1 MLFAV
6 LERKRPIF
14 AVAKGVKK
22 FNFYLAMCFFIMYNR
37 RIKGETMN
45 TLKQIL
51 SNEIALKLGH
61 APSADEFSTIM
72 NHVYLR
78 LDEWDIVDDKITL
91 VDISLAIV
99 DYVADC
105 FVKCA
110 YSGGY
115 YLPNEL
121 TTASDGACVAPEN
134 LARYEQDLAEE
145 RDNKKELLDRWHGL
159 Y

>member
-1 MLFAV
+1 M
-6 LERKRPIF
+6 R
-14 AVAKGVKK
+14 
-22 FNFYLAMCFFIMYNR
+22 FYMIYNR

-61 APSADEFSTIM
+61 TPSADEFSAIM

-99 DYVADC
+99 DYIDRYC
-105 FVKCA
+105 NKCA
-110 YSGGY
+110 YSGDY
-115 YLPNEL
+115 YLPNKL

-134 LARYEQDLAEE
+134 LARYEQDLAW
-145 RDNKKELLDRWHGL
+145 DKESL
-159 Y
+159 

>member
-6 LERKRPIF
+6 LERKPQIF

-22 FNFYLAMCFFIMYNR
+22 FNFYVAMRFYMIYNR

-99 DYVADC
+99 DYVNDH

-110 YSGGY
+110 YSGDY
-115 YLPNEL
+115 YLPNKL
-121 TTASDGACVAPEN
+121 TTASDGARVAPEN
-134 LARYEQDLAEE
+134 LARYEQELAW
-145 RDNKKELLDRWHGL
+145 DKDK
-159 Y
+159 

>member
-6 LERKRPIF
+6 LERNAQIF

-22 FNFYLAMCFFIMYNR
+22 FNFYLAMRFYIIYNR

-61 APSADEFSTIM
+61 TPSADEFSAIM

-99 DYVADC
+99 DFIDHYC
-105 FVKCA
+105 GKCA
-110 YSGGY
+110 YSGDY
-115 YLPNEL
+115 YLPKD
-121 TTASDGACVAPEN
+121 TTEASDGETVAIGYLPK
-134 LARYEQDLAEE
+134 YERELEWD
-145 RDNKKELLDRWHGL
+145 RDNKKELLDRAHGL

>member
-6 LERKRPIF
+6 LERNAQIF

-22 FNFYLAMCFFIMYNR
+22 FNFYLAMRFYMIYNR

-61 APSADEFSTIM
+61 TPSADEFSAIM

-99 DYVADC
+99 DYIDRYC
-105 FVKCA
+105 NKCA
-110 YSGGY
+110 YSGDY
-115 YLPNEL
+115 YLPNKL

-134 LARYEQDLAEE
+134 LARYEQDLAW
-145 RDNKKELLDRWHGL
+145 DKESL
-159 Y
+159 